1 MNTSSNKY
9 YVKKTENGTYNDI
22 TVLFDGLAVLK
33 VDGLASKGKPV
44 NIYTA
49 QWIMEQEEDF
59 LIPLT
64 DEHDIPIIIRENTNI
79 EITFIIR
86 QKYAASQIPIDVL
99 SVHDNFIQYMTSSDL
114 WIKSEYI
121 GGKAVRCVCL
131 SEYKPTTM
139 KLERG
144 EKSYIMGTITLHCL
158 NEPST

>member
-9 YVKKTENGTYNDI
+9 YAKKTENGSYNDI

-59 LIPLT
+59 LITLT
-64 DEHDIPIIIRENTNI
+64 DEHDIPIVIRENTNI

-121 GGKAVRCVCL
+121 GGKAVHCVCL